1 MFGIK
6 YRYENIEF
14 YDCRK
19 IESHLEK
26 MAAKGWMIEKI
37 SGKFYK
43 YKKVQPQQLK
53 FAVTYA
59 PKVSAYDL
67 LPTMT
72 QANYLEMCEEY
83 GWQVAILHNQ
93 LQVLYNPDVN
103 TVEIETD
110 GANMLDNIH
119 TTAKKTFIPRT
130 AINLFLSVNLVVMM
144 ILLFIASPLEFICT
158 PFYFP
163 GLLLGCVGAVNNT
176 VELIRYFKWY
186 KNAVIYRSTAD
197 SLLPADKNGVIN
209 NTLKTLF
216 VVTALWVSATV
227 LSGIY
232 RKVFIGIIT
241 VILLT
246 TAVSEFLI
254 RDSKEMGKSA
264 GDVKFTSWF
273 FGMLVFF
280 IGYYGVMTMDSN
292 IVEKVDGAYVSY
304 PKMNWADPAMN
315 RFTDEEKAY
324 IVKMY
329 GDLDVAEFRHLI
341 WFPAEYE
348 DVENRYS
355 YIFPLELADYNPY
368 VKERGEFFYRDN
380 NYAVVD
386 YTDAKQKAGGYTLQY
401 SIYYPQPHFYQL
413 VLYAVKRTEVP
424 NAFYIN
430 KHPEAGF
437 RFEETDETPWN
448 ADRAYQLF
456 DYKGYKTGV
465 FVICDKDRIIKLQL
479 DNPDILTDKDI
490 VKIADKLIV
499 S

>member
-43 YKKVQPQQLK
+43 YRKIQPQQLK

-59 PKVSAYDL
+59 PKATSYDL
-67 LPTMT
+67 LPTMA

-93 LQVLYNPDVN
+93 LQVLYNEDIN
-103 TVEIETD
+103 AVEVETD
-110 GANMLDNIH
+110 GINMLDNIH
-119 TTAKKTFIPRT
+119 STAKRT
-130 AINLFLSVNLVVMM
+130 IISATAARLFTDFCLVVAM
-144 ILLFIASPLEFICT
+144 ILRFIASPMDFICT

-197 SLLPADKNGVIN
+197 SLLPAEKNGVIN

-273 FGMLVFF
+273 FGMLVFV

-292 IVEKVDGAYVSY
+292 VVENVDGTYVSY
-304 PKMNWADPAMN
+304 PRMDWQTPAMD
-315 RFTDEEKAY
+315 RFTEEEKAY

-329 GDLDVAEFRHLI
+329 GDMDVSDIRHLI
-341 WFPAEYE
+341 WFPASYE
-348 DVENRYS
+348 QVDGEFS
-355 YIFPLELADYNPY
+355 YIFPLEVADYNQY
-368 VKERGEFFYRDN
+368 VEERGEFFYRDF
-380 NYAVVD
+380 AD
-386 YTDAKQKAGGYTLQY
+386 WAIPHTEAKQKAGGYTLQY
-401 SIYYPQPHFYQL
+401 SIYHSGNVPYSL
-413 VLYAVKRTEVP
+413 ALYAVKRTVTA
-424 NAFYIN
+424 NVFYAN
-430 KHPEAGF
+430 KYPEAKSYF
-437 RFEETDETPWN
+437 RQEDSTRWN
-448 ADRAYQLF
+448 ADAVYQQY
-456 DYKGYKTGV
+456 DYKDYKTGIYI
-465 FVICDKDRIIKLQL
+465 ICDGDRIIKLQL
-479 DNPDILTDKDI
+479 QNPDMLTDEDI